1 MYLKLQQLYLIFTI
15 SLINVKMSIIQMS
28 KIVDTCTCI
37 YPSVLPLIYPYTT
50 PHRQFYTPLQNV
62 TAGFLTP
69 FQPLTACTLSL
80 YHTLLS
86 DPYPFQHCIVPSL
99 PFYNTSWLIPNHYAT
114 PHRPL
119 LIIFNTLMFSV
130 QHLTAFLN
138 LLKHPTPP
146 PVLYPFSTHHCP
158 FLTPLQ
164 NIIAQSLITPL
175 QHLTAG
181 SLPIYNTYCLSGSLT
196 AHSLSHYNTLVPFLC
211 TTPILYP
218 FTTPHFLS
226 CTPNTTPH
234 RQFLTP
240 FSSTRSVMV
249 SWTADRG
256 LVLRATICP
265 LYSAV
270 RVKFRLTVPVLLQ
283 WSFRENALLLS

>member
-1 MYLKLQQLYLIFTI
+1 M
-15 SLINVKMSIIQMS
+15 
-28 KIVDTCTCI
+28 
-37 YPSVLPLIYPYTT
+37 
-50 PHRQFYTPLQNV
+50 
-62 TAGFLTP
+62 
-69 FQPLTACTLSL
+69 SL

-99 PFYNTSWLIPNHYAT
+99 PFYSTSSLTPNHYAT

-130 QHLTAFLN
+130 QHLAAFLN
-138 LLKHPTPP
+138 LLKHPPTPRSLP
-146 PVLYPFSTHHCP
+146 LFNTSLSFPYPFTKHHRP
-158 FLTPLQ
+158 IFTP
-164 NIIAQSLITPL
+164 IP
-175 QHLTAG
+175 HLTAG

-196 AHSLSHYNTLVPFLC
+196 AHSLSHYNTLVPYLC

>member
-1 MYLKLQQLYLIFTI
+1 
-15 SLINVKMSIIQMS
+15 MSIIQMS
-28 KIVDTCTCI
+28 KIVATCTCI

-50 PHRQFYTPLQNV
+50 PHRQFYTPLQNF

-80 YHTLLS
+80 YLTLLS

-146 PVLYPFSTHHCP
+146 PVLYPFSTHQVLSFPYP
-158 FLTPLQ
+158 FTKHHRPILTS
-164 NIIAQSLITPL
+164 I
-175 QHLTAG
+175 QH
-181 SLPIYNTYCLSGSLT
+181 LT
-196 AHSLSHYNTLVPFLC
+196 AHSL
-211 TTPILYP
+211 
-218 FTTPHFLS
+218 
-226 CTPNTTPH
+226 
-234 RQFLTP
+234 
-240 FSSTRSVMV
+240 
-249 SWTADRG
+249 
-256 LVLRATICP
+256 P
-265 LYSAV
+265 LYS
-270 RVKFRLTVPVLLQ
+270 TSPPVPCQYTTPTACL
-283 WSFRENALLLS
+283 EA

>member
-1 MYLKLQQLYLIFTI
+1 
-15 SLINVKMSIIQMS
+15 
-28 KIVDTCTCI
+28 
-37 YPSVLPLIYPYTT
+37 
-50 PHRQFYTPLQNV
+50 
-62 TAGFLTP
+62 
-69 FQPLTACTLSL
+69 
-80 YHTLLS
+80 
-86 DPYPFQHCIVPSL
+86 
-99 PFYNTSWLIPNHYAT
+99 
-114 PHRPL
+114 
-119 LIIFNTLMFSV
+119 MFSV
-130 QHLTAFLN
+130 QHLAAFLN
-138 LLKHPTPP
+138 LLKHPPTPRSLP
-146 PVLYPFSTHHCP
+146 LFNTSLSFPYPFTKHHRPIFNYP
-158 FLTPLQ
+158 FTAPHRRFVA
-164 NIIAQSLITPL
+164 NI
-175 QHLTAG
+175 QHL
-181 SLPIYNTYCLSGSLT
+181 LPVWKPDSPLLI
-196 AHSLSHYNTLVPFLC
+196 HYNTLVPYLC
-211 TTPILYP
+211 TAPILYP

>member
-1 MYLKLQQLYLIFTI
+1 
-15 SLINVKMSIIQMS
+15 MSIIQMS

-37 YPSVLPLIYPYTT
+37 YYSTLQYYPLFT
-50 PHRQFYTPLQNV
+50 PIQHL
-62 TAGFLTP
+62 TASFIRFLTP

-99 PFYNTSWLIPNHYAT
+99 PFYNTSSLTPNHYAT

-146 PVLYPFSTHHCP
+146 PALYPFSTHHCP

-164 NIIAQSLITPL
+164 NIIA
-175 QHLTAG
+175 
-181 SLPIYNTYCLSGSLT
+181 
-196 AHSLSHYNTLVPFLC
+196 HSL
-211 TTPILYP
+211 
-218 FTTPHFLS
+218 
-226 CTPNTTPH
+226 
-234 RQFLTP
+234 
-240 FSSTRSVMV
+240 
-249 SWTADRG
+249 
-256 LVLRATICP
+256 P
-265 LYSAV
+265 LYS
-270 RVKFRLTVPVLLQ
+270 TSPPVPCQ
-283 WSFRENALLLS
+283 YTTPTACMEA

>member
-1 MYLKLQQLYLIFTI
+1 
-15 SLINVKMSIIQMS
+15 MSIIQMS

-37 YPSVLPLIYPYTT
+37 YSSVLPLIYPYTT
-50 PHRQFYTPLQNV
+50 PHRQFYAPLQNF

-80 YHTLLS
+80 YLTLLS

-99 PFYNTSWLIPNHYAT
+99 PFYNTSSLTPNHYAT

-146 PVLYPFSTHHCP
+146 PVLYPFSTHQVLSFPYPFTKHHRPIFNYPFTAPHRP
-158 FLTPLQ
+158 FL
-164 NIIAQSLITPL
+164 TPL

-196 AHSLSHYNTLVPFLC
+196 AHSLFHYNMLVPYLC

>member
-1 MYLKLQQLYLIFTI
+1 
-15 SLINVKMSIIQMS
+15 
-28 KIVDTCTCI
+28 
-37 YPSVLPLIYPYTT
+37 
-50 PHRQFYTPLQNV
+50 
-62 TAGFLTP
+62 
-69 FQPLTACTLSL
+69 
-80 YHTLLS
+80 
-86 DPYPFQHCIVPSL
+86 
-99 PFYNTSWLIPNHYAT
+99 
-114 PHRPL
+114 
-119 LIIFNTLMFSV
+119 MFSV

-196 AHSLSHYNTLVPFLC
+196 AHSLSHFNTLVPYLC

-283 WSFRENALLLS
+283 WSFREKALLLS

>member
-1 MYLKLQQLYLIFTI
+1 
-15 SLINVKMSIIQMS
+15 
-28 KIVDTCTCI
+28 
-37 YPSVLPLIYPYTT
+37 
-50 PHRQFYTPLQNV
+50 
-62 TAGFLTP
+62 
-69 FQPLTACTLSL
+69 
-80 YHTLLS
+80 
-86 DPYPFQHCIVPSL
+86 
-99 PFYNTSWLIPNHYAT
+99 
-114 PHRPL
+114 
-119 LIIFNTLMFSV
+119 MFSV

-138 LLKHPTPP
+138 LLKHLTPP
-146 PVLYPFSTHHCP
+146 PVLYPFSTHHCD

-164 NIIAQSLITPL
+164 NIIAQSLPLYNTSPPIPYLYTTPHRSFPTPL
-175 QHLTAG
+175 QHLTAS

-196 AHSLSHYNTLVPFLC
+196 AYSLSHYNTLVPYLC

-226 CTPNTTPH
+226 CTSNTTPH

>member
-1 MYLKLQQLYLIFTI
+1 
-15 SLINVKMSIIQMS
+15 
-28 KIVDTCTCI
+28 
-37 YPSVLPLIYPYTT
+37 
-50 PHRQFYTPLQNV
+50 
-62 TAGFLTP
+62 
-69 FQPLTACTLSL
+69 
-80 YHTLLS
+80 
-86 DPYPFQHCIVPSL
+86 
-99 PFYNTSWLIPNHYAT
+99 
-114 PHRPL
+114 
-119 LIIFNTLMFSV
+119 MFSV
-130 QHLTAFLN
+130 QHLTAFPN

-164 NIIAQSLITPL
+164 NIIAQSLPL
-175 QHLTAG
+175 YNTSPPIPYPFTAPHRRFLANIQHL
-181 SLPIYNTYCLSGSLT
+181 LPVWKPDSPLLIP
-196 AHSLSHYNTLVPFLC
+196 YNTLVPYLC

-249 SWTADRG
+249 SWTADSG

-283 WSFRENALLLS
+283 WSFREKALLLS